1 MSRSKDLQ
9 NNSSTLVIHCS
20 DMYRSHIEYEF
31 AKLRSR
37 STVNVS
43 VVTCG
48 DWWDTCTKSK
58 LFKLAENAIVEE
70 WGKRPLFVREG
81 GTMPMASVF
90 EKILGAPALLI
101 PMGQASDNCH
111 LSNERI
117 RAINLVKGKNVIR
130 RVLLGVAKCD
140 CS

>member
-1 MSRSKDLQ
+1 MVL
-9 NNSSTLVIHCS
+9 TCCS
-20 DMYRSHIEYEF
+20 ILPCRSHIEYEF
-31 AKLRSR
+31 EKLKSR

-48 DWWDTCTKSK
+48 DWWDTCTDSK
-58 LFKLAENAIVEE
+58 LFKLAEHAIVEE
-70 WGKRPLFVREG
+70 WGKKPLFVREG
-81 GTMPMASVF
+81 GTMPMAPVF

-111 LSNERI
+111 LANERI
-117 RAINLVKGKNVIR
+117 RVTNLVKGKNVIR
-130 RVLLGVAKCD
+130 RLLLGVANCN